1 MANDLSDRI
10 RSIVTEQ
17 FGIKPA
23 DVTKDASILDDL
35 GADSLDVVEL
45 VMALEEAFD
54 DTGLPWTSSL
64 QSPLR
69 RHPVVRDFLLLL
81 QVVAQNFPRQITAA
95 LLRSPRIRWT
105 SLLPGRRSPGGH
117 RAETPAD
124 PAARQHERWQPL
136 LDWVAAH
143 WGARL
148 EVTVGVIPLA
158 QRDDARDALRAVVAG
173 FDDLALAALHAL
185 TAASG
190 SLVIALAVAAGRIDA
205 DEAWSLSQL
214 DESHQVERWGEDAEA
229 AGRRARLREEIRAAA
244 RLLALARG

>member
-1 MANDLSDRI
+1 MKRVYKRVRVAP
-10 RSIVTEQ
+10 VE
-17 FGIKPA
+17 GGHA
-23 DVTKDASILDDL
+23 VMLDGRQARGPGQRL
-35 GADSLDVVEL
+35 LVLPGA
-45 VMALEEAFD
+45 AQA
-54 DTGLPWTSSL
+54 
-64 QSPLR
+64 R
-69 RHPVVRDFLLLL
+69 A
-81 QVVAQNFPRQITAA
+81 VAQEWRAQTDEVRPETMPLTRLAATAA
-95 LLRSPRIRWT
+95 GLAGG
-105 SLLPGRRSPGGH
+105 GRERLVDEVAAYAATDLVCH
-117 RAETPAD
+117 RAEAPAD
-124 PAARQHERWQPL
+124 LAARQHERWQPL
-136 LDWVAAH
+136 LDWIAAR

-158 QRDDARDALRAVVAG
+158 QRDDACDALRAVVAG

-205 DEAWSLSQL
+205 KEAWSLSQL